1 MVLMVA
7 LVDDDSFCKFGL
19 ARDRT
24 KAMIANGVGLDNAA
38 SILASDALDVAL
50 LRLHNE
56 ASSLKNNNHQLDK
69 QYCYDTYH
77 SFVDFSEEIKQ
88 LVNSNKLGTVLDPQ
102 SCPVMSKLR
111 ATERFDLLEGH
122 VQLFDNHFER
132 DVKARVTKDVIDTI
146 HHKIF

>member
-56 ASSLKNNNHQLDK
+56 ASS
-69 QYCYDTYH
+69 H

-111 ATERFDLLEGH
+111 TTERFDLLEGH